1 MARPKKEGLD
11 YFPLDTDM
19 FSDEKVRILKAR
31 YGTDGIAL
39 YLYILCRIYRHGYYV
54 RYDEDFDYVAA
65 EELQM
70 SVAKVQQIMTYLFS
84 RSLLTKLT
92 KVSTL
97 VIPVTIITSHGIQRR
112 FQQAV
117 KARAQKTPIA
127 VEEAFWLLKKTET
140 ESFIKV
146 SNQGGFSENNPSFSR
161 KNHGNSKINA
171 IKESK
176 VNNYIYY
183 SNPEL
188 DEVFGLYIRMRNSN
202 QMVPLTEDQIRLL
215 QEELDR
221 SGNTDE
227 ERIAVC
233 KKAYVSG
240 WKSFYPIHKQKEKK
254 DKTKKN
260 AFHNFDQREG
270 IDYDDLE
277 KKLIEKTKNKSD
289 IY

>member
-11 YFPLDTDM
+11 YFPMDTDI

-39 YLYILCRIYRHGYYV
+39 YLYVLCRIYRNGYYT
-54 RYDEDFDYVAA
+54 RYDEDFEYVAA

-146 SNQGGFSENNPSFSR
+146 THQGGFSENNPSFSK
-161 KNHGNSKINA
+161 KNPSNSENNA

-176 VNNYIYY
+176 VNKYIYY

-188 DEVFGLYIRMRNSN
+188 NDIFGQYIQMRNN
-202 QMVPLTEDQIRLL
+202 QGARLADDQIRLL
-215 QEELDR
+215 KEELDR
-221 SGNTDE
+221 IGENDMD
-227 ERIAVC
+227 RIAIC

-240 WKSFYPIHKQKEKK
+240 WKSFYPVRKKETRRKK
-254 DKTKKN
+254 KED
-260 AFHNFDQREG
+260 FCGFEQRN
-270 IDYDDLE
+270 IDYEALE
-277 KKLIEKTKNKSD
+277 ERLRKRNN
-289 IY
+289 

>member
-11 YFPLDTDM
+11 YFPMDTDI

-39 YLYILCRIYRHGYYV
+39 YLYVLCRIYRNGYYT
-54 RYDEDFDYVAA
+54 RYDEDFEYVAA
-65 EELQM
+65 EELRM

-140 ESFIKV
+140 ESFIKITH
-146 SNQGGFSENNPSFSR
+146 QGGFSENNPSFSK
-161 KNHGNSKINA
+161 KNPSNSENNA

-176 VNNYIYY
+176 VNKYIYY

-188 DEVFGLYIRMRNSN
+188 NDIFGQYIQMRNN
-202 QMVPLTEDQIRLL
+202 QGAGLTDDRIRLL
-215 QEELDR
+215 KEELDR
-221 SGNTDE
+221 IGENDMD
-227 ERIAVC
+227 RIAIC

-240 WKSFYPIHKQKEKK
+240 WKSFYPVRKKETRRKK
-254 DKTKKN
+254 KED
-260 AFHNFDQREG
+260 FCGFEQRN
-270 IDYDDLE
+270 IDYGALE
-277 KKLIEKTKNKSD
+277 EQLRKRNN
-289 IY
+289 

>member
-11 YFPLDTDM
+11 YFPMDTDI

-39 YLYILCRIYRHGYYV
+39 YLYVLCRIYRNGYYT
-54 RYDEDFDYVAA
+54 RYDEDFEYVAA
-65 EELQM
+65 EELRM

-146 SNQGGFSENNPSFSR
+146 TYQGGFSENNPSFSK
-161 KNHGNSKINA
+161 KNPGNSENNA

-176 VNNYIYY
+176 VNKYIYY

-188 DEVFGLYIRMRNSN
+188 NDIFGQYIQMRNN
-202 QMVPLTEDQIRLL
+202 QGAGLTDDRIRLL
-215 QEELDR
+215 KEELDR
-221 SGNTDE
+221 IGESDTD
-227 ERIAVC
+227 RIAIC

-240 WKSFYPIHKQKEKK
+240 WKSFYPVRKKETRRKK
-254 DKTKKN
+254 KED
-260 AFHNFDQREG
+260 FCGFEQRN
-270 IDYDDLE
+270 IDYGALE
-277 KKLIEKTKNKSD
+277 EQLRKRNN
-289 IY
+289 

>member
-11 YFPLDTDM
+11 YFPMDTDI

-39 YLYILCRIYRHGYYV
+39 YLYVLCRIYRNGYYA
-54 RYDEDFDYVAA
+54 RYDEDFEYVAA

-146 SNQGGFSENNPSFSR
+146 THQGDFSEKNPSFSE
-161 KNHGNSKINA
+161 KNPGNSENNA

-176 VNNYIYY
+176 VNKYIYY

-188 DEVFGLYIRMRNSN
+188 NDIFGQYIQMRNN
-202 QMVPLTEDQIRLL
+202 QGAGLTDDRIRLL
-215 QEELDR
+215 KEELDR
-221 SGNTDE
+221 IGENDMD
-227 ERIAVC
+227 RIAIC

-240 WKSFYPIHKQKEKK
+240 WKSFYPVRKKETRRKK
-254 DKTKKN
+254 KED
-260 AFHNFDQREG
+260 FCGFEQRN
-270 IDYDDLE
+270 IDYGALE
-277 KKLIEKTKNKSD
+277 EQLRKRNN
-289 IY
+289 

>member
-11 YFPLDTDM
+11 YFPMDTDI
-19 FSDEKVRILKAR
+19 FSDEKVRILKAH

-39 YLYILCRIYRHGYYV
+39 YLYVLCRIYRNGYYA
-54 RYDEDFDYVAA
+54 RYDEDFEYVAA

-146 SNQGGFSENNPSFSR
+146 THQGGFSENNPSFSK
-161 KNHGNSKINA
+161 KNPSNSENNA

-176 VNNYIYY
+176 VNKYIYY

-188 DEVFGLYIRMRNSN
+188 NDIFGQYIQMRNN
-202 QMVPLTEDQIRLL
+202 QGAGLADDQIRLL
-215 QEELDR
+215 KEELDR
-221 SGNTDE
+221 IGENDMD
-227 ERIAVC
+227 RIAIC

-240 WKSFYPIHKQKEKK
+240 WKSFYPVRKKETRRKK
-254 DKTKKN
+254 KED
-260 AFHNFDQREG
+260 FCGFEQRN
-270 IDYDDLE
+270 IDYEALE
-277 KKLIEKTKNKSD
+277 ERLRKRNN
-289 IY
+289 

>member
-11 YFPLDTDM
+11 YFPMDTDI

-39 YLYILCRIYRHGYYV
+39 YLYVLCRIYRNGYYA
-54 RYDEDFDYVAA
+54 RYDEDFEYVAA

-84 RSLLTKLT
+84 RSLLTKLA

-146 SNQGGFSENNPSFSR
+146 THQGGFSENNPSFSE
-161 KNHGNSKINA
+161 KNPSNSENNA

-176 VNNYIYY
+176 VNKYIYY

-188 DEVFGLYIRMRNSN
+188 NDIFGQYIQMRNN
-202 QMVPLTEDQIRLL
+202 QGARLADDQIRLL
-215 QEELDR
+215 KEELDR
-221 SGNTDE
+221 IGENDMD
-227 ERIAVC
+227 RIAIC

-240 WKSFYPIHKQKEKK
+240 WKSFYPVRKKETRRKK
-254 DKTKKN
+254 KED
-260 AFHNFDQREG
+260 FCGFEQRN
-270 IDYDDLE
+270 IDYGALE
-277 KKLIEKTKNKSD
+277 ERLRKRNN
-289 IY
+289 

>member
-11 YFPLDTDM
+11 YFPMDTDI

-39 YLYILCRIYRHGYYV
+39 YLYVLCRIYRNGYYT
-54 RYDEDFDYVAA
+54 RYDEDFEYVAA
-65 EELQM
+65 EELRM

-140 ESFIKV
+140 ESFIKITH
-146 SNQGGFSENNPSFSR
+146 QGGFSENNPSFSK
-161 KNHGNSKINA
+161 KNPSNSENNA

-176 VNNYIYY
+176 VNKYIYY

-188 DEVFGLYIRMRNSN
+188 NDIFGQYIQMRNN
-202 QMVPLTEDQIRLL
+202 QGAGLTDDRIRLL
-215 QEELDR
+215 KEELDR
-221 SGNTDE
+221 IGENDMD
-227 ERIAVC
+227 RIAIC

-240 WKSFYPIHKQKEKK
+240 WKSFYPVRKKETRRKK
-254 DKTKKN
+254 KED
-260 AFHNFDQREG
+260 FCGFEQRN
-270 IDYDDLE
+270 IDYGALE
-277 KKLIEKTKNKSD
+277 ERLRKRNN
-289 IY
+289 